1 MSCEAKDLWKLEK
14 PGKSFKGE
22 GGLFKKIWSPQNAP
36 AAQGLESKQFDW
48 WNKSEDSRRVEKLN

>member
-36 AAQGLESKQFDW
+36 AAQGLESKQFGGI
-48 WNKSEDSRRVEKLN
+48 KVRIPEKLKS

>member
-1 MSCEAKDLWKLEK
+1 MKQRTCGNWRNLEK
-14 PGKSFKGE
+14 ALRGE

-48 WNKSEDSRRVEKLN
+48 WNKSEDSGKVEKLN